1 MEFQVQAI
9 DLDVDNNA
17 KISYSIYESNGTRA
31 SDTFDIN
38 PSTGE
43 LFLKQNALALGIIFL
58 EFLYSEFLY
67 FRFFT
72 LANEVFQ
79 FFVRAEDHGSPV
91 LGTEAPVD
99 VLILDPQ
106 ERAPTFERTSS
117 KYFISESAP
126 VGKDIED

>member
-1 MEFQVQAI
+1 LVCFANSFGF
-9 DLDVDNNA
+9 LLVDNQ
-17 KISYSIYESNGTRA
+17 
-31 SDTFDIN
+31 F
-38 PSTGE
+38 
-43 LFLKQNALALGIIFL
+43 
-58 EFLYSEFLY
+58 
-67 FRFFT
+67 FRFVYF

-126 VGKDIED
+126 VGNDVED

>member
-1 MEFQVQAI
+1 M
-9 DLDVDNNA
+9 DNNA

-43 LFLKQNALALGIIFL
+43 LFLKQNALALGMFC
-58 EFLYSEFLY
+58 EFLWRS
-67 FRFFT
+67 FRLLVYNLAFT
-72 LANEVFQ
+72 FSFLANEVFQ

-126 VGKDIED
+126 VGKDIKD

>member
-1 MEFQVQAI
+1 MVSF
-9 DLDVDNNA
+9 
-17 KISYSIYESNGTRA
+17 
-31 SDTFDIN
+31 
-38 PSTGE
+38 
-43 LFLKQNALALGIIFL
+43 AL
-58 EFLYSEFLY
+58 
-67 FRFFT
+67 

-126 VGKDIED
+126 VGNDNKLPCAISIQKIERHLTIRHDDCESQGGQWQ

>member
-1 MEFQVQAI
+1 MHLLLVFFPNSV
-9 DLDVDNNA
+9 LVCLLYLKRVLLNA
-17 KISYSIYESNGTRA
+17 
-31 SDTFDIN
+31 F
-38 PSTGE
+38 
-43 LFLKQNALALGIIFL
+43 
-58 EFLYSEFLY
+58 
-67 FRFFT
+67 

-126 VGKDIED
+126 VGNDKKKNFLIRGFQYRT